1 MFVIVITCFKYD
13 IIMIKN
19 NILFGNRKL
28 LPHANVITR
37 LYPEIVISYLIT
49 CFDAIIPSADI
60 DINSKI
66 KTLPI

>member
-37 LYPEIVISYLIT
+37 LYREIVIYLI
-49 CFDAIIPSADI
+49 
-60 DINSKI
+60 
-66 KTLPI
+66 